1 VISVTCK
8 HPCVWQDVFSHARKN
23 LAALE
28 VGDLLGTR
36 KSWNFLKV
44 IGMPRKKLKNED
56 DILSHNL
63 IVRVNATQFNKLE
76 KLRIESNCQTVAE
89 IVRRILSGKKI
100 NCFYTDVSMNAPM
113 EELVSIRK
121 ELKAIGI
128 NINQITRTFN
138 QEKASENNRNY
149 YVLKVADLYKKVDQ
163 KVDRLLLL
171 ITKLTEK
178 WLQG

>member
-1 VISVTCK
+1 MISVTCK

-44 IGMPRKKLKNED
+44 IGMPRKKLKNEE

-63 IVRVNATQFNKLE
+63 IVRVDAAQFNKIE
-76 KLRIESNCQTVAE
+76 KLRVESNCQTVAE

-138 QEKASENNRNY
+138 QEKTSENNRAY
-149 YVLKVADLYKKVDQ
+149 YVLKVADLYKKVDE

>member
-1 VISVTCK
+1 MCK

-44 IGMPRKKLKNED
+44 IGMPRKKLKNEAE
-56 DILSHNL
+56 ILSHNL
-63 IVRVNATQFNKLE
+63 IVRVDAAQFNKLE

-100 NCFYTDVSMNAPM
+100 NCVYTDVSMNAPM

>member
-1 VISVTCK
+1 
-8 HPCVWQDVFSHARKN
+8 
-23 LAALE
+23 
-28 VGDLLGTR
+28 
-36 KSWNFLKV
+36 
-44 IGMPRKKLKNED
+44 MPRKKLKNGDE
-56 DILSHNL
+56 ILSHNM
-63 IVRVNATQFNKLE
+63 IVRVSEVQFNKLE

-121 ELKAIGI
+121 ELKAIGT
-128 NINQITRTFN
+128 NINQVTRTFN
-138 QEKASENNRNY
+138 QEKAYENNRAY
-149 YVLKVADLYKKVDQ
+149 YIMKVADLYKKVDE
-163 KVDRLLLL
+163 KVDRLLQL

>member
-1 VISVTCK
+1 
-8 HPCVWQDVFSHARKN
+8 
-23 LAALE
+23 
-28 VGDLLGTR
+28 
-36 KSWNFLKV
+36 
-44 IGMPRKKLKNED
+44 MPRKKLKNKAE
-56 DILSHNL
+56 ILSHNL
-63 IVRVNATQFNKLE
+63 IVRVDAAQFNKLE
-76 KLRIESNCQTVAE
+76 KLRLESNCQTVAE

-121 ELKAIGI
+121 ELKAIGV

-138 QEKASENNRNY
+138 QEKTAENSRAY
-149 YVLKVADLYKKVDQ
+149 YVLKVTDLYKKVDV
-163 KVDRLLLL
+163 KVDRLLVL